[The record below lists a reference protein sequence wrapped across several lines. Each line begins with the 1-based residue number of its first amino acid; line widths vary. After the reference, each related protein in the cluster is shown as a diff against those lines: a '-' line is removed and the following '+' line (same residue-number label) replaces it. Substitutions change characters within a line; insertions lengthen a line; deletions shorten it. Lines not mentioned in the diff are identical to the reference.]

1 MRSHAGSPDMLAP
14 RQRAMPRLR
23 RAMRRFPCAALAIAA
38 CAIPA
43 CSGGSD
49 HAPAPGGTAARRS
62 ATADDL
68 ARMDALSTQLAGAFD
83 AQATLEARMSRG
95 ESLDAA
101 DSGKLV
107 SACASGLDTCMQI
120 SALLREHGT
129 WQGRMRASLE
139 RIAKPAIV
147 RRAKAEEMLGAARKA
162 GKAGSMQG
170 SPARPTG
177 EQAFSQLEVMGMM
190 PYSKAEIDA
199 IAAP

>member
-1 MRSHAGSPDMLAP
+1 MRLA
-14 RQRAMPRLR
+14 
-23 RAMRRFPCAALAIAA
+23 AALTLALCGIA
-38 CAIPA
+38 A
-43 CSGGSD
+43 CSGGSETP
-49 HAPAPGGTAARRS
+49 PADGARPRRT
-62 ATADDL
+62 ATADDV
-68 ARMDALSTQLAGAFD
+68 ARMDGLATQLAGALD

-101 DSGKLV
+101 DSGKLIAA
-107 SACASGLDTCMQI
+107 SASGLDTCMQI

-129 WQGRMRASLE
+129 WQGRMRSSLE

-147 RRAKAEEMLGAARKA
+147 RRAKAEEMLSAARKA

-199 IAAP
+199 IPAP